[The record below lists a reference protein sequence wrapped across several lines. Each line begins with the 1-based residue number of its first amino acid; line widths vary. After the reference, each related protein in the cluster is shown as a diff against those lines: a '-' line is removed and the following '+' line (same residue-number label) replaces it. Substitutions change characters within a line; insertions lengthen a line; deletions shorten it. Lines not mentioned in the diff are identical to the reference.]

1 MANGKVCITEKCEVL
16 HGPVSSPGRP
26 APDCAAL
33 PLIQTNRDI
42 SYVGYHFFYEIGIKD
57 KGE

>member
-1 MANGKVCITEKCEVL
+1 MCEVL
-16 HGPVSSPGRP
+16 HGPVLSPGRP

-42 SYVGYHFFYEIGIKD
+42 SYVDYHFIYGIGIKD

>member
-1 MANGKVCITEKCEVL
+1 MCEVL
-16 HGPVSSPGRP
+16 HGPVLSPERP
-26 APDCAAL
+26 APDYAAL

-42 SYVGYHFFYEIGIKD
+42 SYVDYHFIYGIGIKY